1 MRQKES
7 KQNAQTQ
14 GQDERSDRREN
25 DFLRLSEAAGDDL
38 TRIDLRAEKIRM
50 LKKQVQDGTY
60 APDLKRVALILVHD
74 DGEALMDS

>member
-7 KQNAQTQ
+7 KQSAQTQ
-14 GQDERSDRREN
+14 GQDGKTSRREA

-38 TRIDLRAEKIRM
+38 THIDLRAEKIRM
-50 LKKQVQDGTY
+50 LKEQVRDGTY

-74 DGEALMDS
+74 EGEALVDS

>member
-1 MRQKES
+1 MRQKEI
-7 KQNAQTQ
+7 KQSAQTL
-14 GQDERSDRREN
+14 GQETRTSTREG
-25 DFLRLSEAAGDDL
+25 DFLRLSQAAGDDQ

-74 DGEALMDS
+74 EGEALVDS